1 MMHLFNQGQRK
12 EFFRHWMEN
21 IPIDIFNN
29 DIDAQKLEIQLYIH
43 FAVFYYRKNS
53 SSLNKDVARNQSK
66 EGMNAYKNYMETK
79 GHIVSQMKEFLPYFG
94 MPYADNPLETFPE
107 LFSEAWLMDVQQK
120 LETFLKKSLKISNH
134 PPQLLELYE
143 QQFENKSTNNML
155 QLQINESE
163 KKAATFFK
171 KFNKSQ
177 ADYHVLIGITAEL
190 VDSLENTI
198 SGKPV
203 APEYLSSIISRLFSS
218 QMKQS
223 LDLSRPGTAGA
234 YIRQS
239 VAYQKSSLYIFCVSL
254 NSKNNNSIFF
264 LMLFWS
270 SYRHIF
276 SKKSGFGL

>member
-1 MMHLFNQGQRK
+1 MHLFNQGQRK
-12 EFFRHWMEN
+12 EFFRHWIEN
-21 IPIDIFNN
+21 IPIDVFSN
-29 DIDAQKLEIQLYIH
+29 DVDAQKLEIQLYIH

-53 SSLNKDVARNQSK
+53 AGLNKDLARNQSK

-94 MPYADNPLETFPE
+94 MPYADNPLDTFPE

-120 LETFLKKSLKISNH
+120 LETFLKGSLKISNQQ
-134 PPQLLELYE
+134 PPQLVELFE
-143 QQFENKSTNNML
+143 QTMESKSTNTML

-190 VDSLENTI
+190 VDSLESTI
-198 SGKPV
+198 SGKHV
-203 APEYLSSIISRLFSS
+203 APEYLSSIISRLFNT

-239 VAYQKSSLYIFCVSL
+239 IAHQKSNL
-254 NSKNNNSIFF
+254 
-264 LMLFWS
+264 
-270 SYRHIF
+270 
-276 SKKSGFGL
+276 